1 MFVPFWGL
9 GPRSFAGGTC
19 VYMILAPMAAKRR
32 TRRSAGDRGMHMRT
46 IELPVALLKRAR
58 IYPVQHD
65 TTLRALVERGLRDI
79 LARKEEVSVTSV
91 VDGTGSTITDG
102 IAWWWARMHRRWAI
116 PFRVNALWGG
126 ERARGGRCKR
136 CGRRRRGD
144 RGDGP
149 GVRYGHK
156 ASDVAAHGTWGSG

>member
-1 MFVPFWGL
+1 
-9 GPRSFAGGTC
+9 
-19 VYMILAPMAAKRR
+19 
-32 TRRSAGDRGMHMRT
+32 MHMRT

-102 IAWWWARMHRRWAI
+102 IGGWWQRCSGAER
-116 PFRVNALWGG
+116 FRPASMPLGR
-126 ERARGGRCKR
+126 ERARGAECK
-136 CGRRRRGD
+136 
-144 RGDGP
+144 
-149 GVRYGHK
+149 
-156 ASDVAAHGTWGSG
+156 